1 MDNRVK
7 NRKPPDKGRVKM
19 KPLDGLKAMP
29 KELAVGA
36 IQDGTQRLASQ
47 LRNAGEREE
56 RSDYG
61 GERIEAAAAD
71 GARLAARSVE
81 AFLKSGAGALKRN
94 RGEEPPPDD
103 SPLDELSPQEM
114 TPETDAA
121 SVAEELPP
129 AEHPT
134 FPEHAEN
141 SALPEHPASPE
152 NPQTESVFTSEQF
165 PQTERPP
172 LPEHPVPL
180 EGNAQ
185 TEIPVAEETVSE
197 TSAERASKRRSRHE
211 EESAST
217 ERTEEEWRP
226 AYKDVDPNSAPKP
239 VAVIVRRPGGAAE
252 ESGRNPGGRGVPL
265 ARNPDRAV
273 KTLAGNDAPPL
284 LNGQGVRETA
294 ALLPPAGQSAAVE
307 YGRRKLIRE
316 RGRELAAKQS
326 DVPLLEANAPTEPLP
341 LPESGVE
348 YQFPQ
353 MSESPVTRTGKP
365 NPSLRDALPE
375 PTAANDS
382 GVTLKP
388 KETPLFDGQANA
400 DRELVKERESLPSA
414 PHSGSASTGGSG
426 SGMTPNGATSETEY
440 APNAPQTGRVSVKT
454 REASG
459 YRAAS
464 SGSDAAPTAAVQGKQ
479 KAVRDRA
486 ERISERRTGAI
497 SAKQESVSVNS
508 EMSVTPSEQSAVP
521 VKMKSAYA
529 QNETPSADTPSAV
542 QGKEK
547 LIRERTEQ
555 VAGRRSDTV
564 SAGQTPADSG
574 KTPPP
579 IPEQDA
585 VPVKTKETYT
595 QKVMSAETPSAAQGK
610 QKLVRERMERVAE
623 RRVDAAAGRKSAASA
638 NTSAPISNRDAVT
651 VKTKETGVPQEATS
665 PNDAAQGKRKLI
677 RERAEQITEHP
688 IDAASAGEESA
699 AVKVKTSSVKPKQSA
714 VPVRTKEAE
723 SVAKPQNAAQGK
735 PKAIREQTERPVD
748 AVSVKREPI
757 SEASAPTP
765 ERSPVKTKEA
775 YLSTETP
782 STDTPS
788 AAQVK
793 QTAIREHAERRAEA
807 DAIGREPAA
816 VADAPKQNVA
826 PIKTKEA
833 YAPRENP
840 DAMPQTRTAV
850 KERTA
855 QIGERPAPSDSA
867 RPEVP
872 EPRRKPVKMKEAAV
886 QIQETPSQN
895 FTVRERADA
904 AFSETSRTERMPVK
918 TKETYLQQGMSRPQ
932 STAPEHEQTF
942 QERGAETAAK
952 WTDAGTVPPR
962 IKEPDGVPMPETTPV
977 KTKEEYVPRQAPRAG
992 DAPPV
997 ADKSASVRRQ
1007 AAVKTRKA
1015 SIQTSASFVTETPKE
1030 PGKTVKTK
1038 DGLIQSPA
1046 TAEDV
1051 RSNGVLPSPEPKIE
1065 NVGASGQESALSKE
1079 RTDYA
1084 ANSERRKPVGEQSR
1098 AVENRL
1104 TLKKEPPSGDTAK
1117 KAAGEPKPSVA
1128 PMDEGVKT
1136 KGAWLRQQGKDRP
1149 RERVTTEIF
1158 KGKPQTK
1165 GQPPVKLAKGLPVP
1179 KTADSFPL
1187 ALPPWEPSA
1196 PTGGGTATTRFVR
1209 EKGGTAAGKV
1219 VRDLVPSGEKGLQ
1232 IARPTAIKEAGTTGA
1247 KAVRTAERSAKKLR
1261 TAQTVSFRTARSAAQ
1276 TARSVQ
1282 MRRAAV
1288 AAQQG
1293 AKAAA
1298 ATLRETARKVVST
1311 VKSAIAAAQS
1321 LVSALAAGGSTA
1333 LVIVIVICLVAALI
1347 AAPFGLFLSG
1357 QTGVGENI
1365 QTAVSELTGEYN
1377 ARIEQIKS
1385 ETAWDELDI
1394 APDIISA
1401 MQNNW
1406 KNVLAVYAVRV
1417 TTKDADA
1424 TEVVTM
1430 TDEKKEILRETFF
1443 DMNRISYYTTS
1454 RTVYS
1459 GDDDD
1464 EDTTIVTLHISVT
1477 AKNAQEMAD
1486 EYYFNARQRELLEEM
1501 LSPEYDELF
1510 ESLLGGADAG
1520 GGASPVLDPE
1530 ILDGITLLMP
1540 SDLSEQRRQVV
1551 LTGAQLLGR
1560 VHYFWGGKS
1569 RVLGWDSRWG
1579 TPTRVWAAGSPSTG
1593 TVRPFGLDCSGFV
1606 DWVFYNVSGGT
1617 YLIGHGGGASSQH
1630 SYCTPISWSEA
1641 LPGDLAFYPG
1651 DRHVGIV
1658 VGHDT
1663 FGNVKIMHC
1672 ASGSNNVV
1680 ITGKIGFVSVGRPYY
1695 YL

>member
-1 MDNRVK
+1 MDNRAK
-7 NRKPPDKGRVKM
+7 ERKPPDKGRVKM
-19 KPLDGLKAMP
+19 KPPDGLKAMP

-36 IQDGTQRLASQ
+36 IQDGTQRIMSQ
-47 LRNAGEREE
+47 LRDAGQREE

-61 GERIEAAAAD
+61 GERIEAAVAD

-81 AFLKSGAGALKRN
+81 AFLKSGAAALNRN

-103 SPLDELSPQEM
+103 LPFNEAAPQE
-114 TPETDAA
+114 TEAV
-121 SVAEELPP
+121 SVVEELPSPERP
-129 AEHPT
+129 AL
-134 FPEHAEN
+134 PEHAE
-141 SALPEHPASPE
+141 SPALPEYPMSPETPGLESPPVAEGIPVTERAALPEHPASPE
-152 NPQTESVFTSEQF
+152 TV
-165 PQTERPP
+165 
-172 LPEHPVPL
+172 
-180 EGNAQ
+180 AQ
-185 TEIPVAEETVSE
+185 TETPVTEEPSAEPE
-197 TSAERASKRRSRHE
+197 ERASKRRSRRE
-211 EESAST
+211 EESASM

-226 AYKDVDPNSAPKP
+226 AYKDVEPNSAPKP
-239 VAVIVRRPGGAAE
+239 VAVIVRRPGGAVE
-252 ESGRNPGGRGVPL
+252 EPGRNPGGRGVPL

-273 KTLAGNDAPPL
+273 KTLAGKDAPPL
-284 LNGQGVRETA
+284 LKGQGVRETA
-294 ALLPPAGQSAAVE
+294 ALPPPAGQPAAE
-307 YGRRKLIRE
+307 YGRRKLIQE

-326 DVPLLEANAPTEPLP
+326 DVPLLEANASNEPLP
-341 LPESGVE
+341 LPAGGAE
-348 YQFPQ
+348 YQRPQ
-353 MSESPVTRTGKP
+353 MPEPPVTWTEKPSPNLSGAIPERIDIGDSHIAVKRKESP
-365 NPSLRDALPE
+365 
-375 PTAANDS
+375 
-382 GVTLKP
+382 
-388 KETPLFDGQANA
+388 PLAGQRNA
-400 DRELVKERESLPSA
+400 DRELVKEREPLPSV
-414 PHSGSASTGGSG
+414 PRSGSASAGENAS
-426 SGMTPNGATSETEY
+426 SVTPNGVVSETES
-440 APNAPQTGRVSVKT
+440 APKAPQTGRVGVKT

-464 SGSDAAPTAAVQGKQ
+464 SGADAAPTAAAQGKQ
-479 KAVRDRA
+479 KAIK
-486 ERISERRTGAI
+486 EHTERRTGAI
-497 SAKQESVSVNS
+497 SAKQESVSVPP
-508 EMSVTPSEQSAVP
+508 ETPVPPPEQSAVP
-521 VKMKSAYA
+521 VKTKSAYA
-529 QNETPSADTPSAV
+529 PNETSSADTPSAA
-542 QGKEK
+542 QGKQK

-574 KTPPP
+574 KTPSSV
-579 IPEQDA
+579 PEQDA
-585 VPVKTKETYT
+585 VPVKTKEAYT
-595 QKVMSAETPSAAQGK
+595 QKVMPAETQSATQGK
-610 QKLVRERMERVAE
+610 QKLVRERMEQVAE
-623 RRVDAAAGRKSAASA
+623 RGADVAAGRESAASA
-638 NTSAPISNRDAVT
+638 DTSAPISKREAVPLQ
-651 VKTKETGVPQEATS
+651 TKEAYLSTETLSADTPS
-665 PNDAAQGKRKLI
+665 AAKGQGKLI
-677 RERAEQITEHP
+677 RERTEQVAGRRIDAGAEQSP
-688 IDAASAGEESA
+688 
-699 AVKVKTSSVKPKQSA
+699 AVKVKTSASTPEQPP
-714 VPVRTKEAE
+714 VPLKTKETESAAE
-723 SVAKPQNAAQGK
+723 PRNVAQGK
-735 PKAIREQTERPVD
+735 SKAIWERAEQVAERPVD
-748 AVSVKREPI
+748 AVSVKRESVP
-757 SEASAPTP
+757 ETPAPTP

-782 STDTPS
+782 SADAHS
-788 AAQVK
+788 ASQVK
-793 QTAIREHAERRAEA
+793 QKAILEHAERRTQA
-807 DAIGREPAA
+807 DAIGREP
-816 VADAPKQNVA
+816 VSIADTPKQNAA
-826 PIKTKEA
+826 PVKTREA
-833 YAPRENP
+833 YAQRETP
-840 DAMPQTRTAV
+840 EAMPETRTAV

-855 QIGERPAPSDSA
+855 QIAERPAPLDSA
-867 RPEVP
+867 KPEISEPPQTPVKTKEALIQGGGKPEPDMEAPLHHAVP
-872 EPRRKPVKMKEAAV
+872 EAEAV
-886 QIQETPSQN
+886 
-895 FTVRERADA
+895 
-904 AFSETSRTERMPVK
+904 RTERMPVK
-918 TKETYLQQGMSRPQ
+918 TKEAYARQESVSVTSMPQ
-932 STAPEHEQTF
+932 SKAPAHGQAF
-942 QERGAETAAK
+942 RERSANP
-952 WTDAGTVPPR
+952 GTVSPR
-962 IKEPDGVPMPETTPV
+962 IKEPNSPPAAEEMPV
-977 KTKEEYVPRQAPRAG
+977 KTKEAYVPRTG
-992 DAPPV
+992 DPPPV
-997 ADKSASVRRQ
+997 ADKSVAVRQ
-1007 AAVKTRKA
+1007 QSAVKTREA
-1015 SIQTSASFVTETPKE
+1015 SLQTSASPVKETPRE
-1030 PGKTVKTK
+1030 TSKTVRTK

-1051 RSNGVLPSPEPKIE
+1051 RSDGVHPSPEPKIE
-1065 NVGASGQESALSKE
+1065 NVGASGRENVLPKE
-1079 RTDYA
+1079 RTNYG
-1084 ANSERRKPVGEQSR
+1084 ANSERRNPVAEAKR
-1098 AVENRL
+1098 AVESKPN
-1104 TLKKEPPSGDTAK
+1104 LKKEPPSGDIAK
-1117 KAAGEPKPSVA
+1117 QAAGEAKPSA
-1128 PMDEGVKT
+1128 KPTDEGVKT

-1149 RERVTTEIF
+1149 RERVMTEIF

-1165 GQPPVKLAKGLPVP
+1165 GQAPVKLAKGLPAP
-1179 KTADSFPL
+1179 KGRESFPL

-1196 PTGGGTATTRFVR
+1196 PRGGGTATTRFVR

-1219 VRDLVPSGEKGLQ
+1219 VSDLVPVGEKGLQ
-1232 IARPTAIKEAGTTGA
+1232 IVRPTAIKEAGTTGA
-1247 KAVRTAERSAKKLR
+1247 KAVRTAERSAKTLR
-1261 TAQTVSFRTARSAAQ
+1261 TAQTVSFRTAQSAAQ
-1276 TARSVQ
+1276 TARSVR
-1282 MRRAAV
+1282 MGRAAV

-1298 ATLRETARKVVST
+1298 ATLRETARKVVLT

-1385 ETAWDELDI
+1385 ETAWDELDV

-1443 DMNRISYYTTS
+1443 DMNRISYHTTS

-1464 EDTTIVTLHISVT
+1464 EGTTIVTLHISVT
-1477 AKNAQEMAD
+1477 TKNAQEMAD
-1486 EYYFNARQRELLEEM
+1486 EYRFNARQRELLEEM

-1520 GGASPVLDPE
+1520 GGDSPVLDPE

-1540 SDLSEQRRQVV
+1540 SNLSEQRRQVV

-1630 SYCTPISWSEA
+1630 SYCTPVSWSEA

-1680 ITGKIGFVSVGRPYY
+1680 ITGKIGFVSVGRPRFFSQ
-1695 YL
+1695 

>member
-1 MDNRVK
+1 MDNRAK
-7 NRKPPDKGRVKM
+7 ERKPPDKGRVKM
-19 KPLDGLKAMP
+19 KPPDGLKAMP

-36 IQDGTQRLASQ
+36 LQDGTQRIASQ
-47 LRNAGEREE
+47 LRDAGQREE

-61 GERIEAAAAD
+61 GERIESAAAD

-81 AFLKSGAGALKRN
+81 AFLKSGAAALSRN
-94 RGEEPPPDD
+94 KGQEPPPDD
-103 SPLDELSPQEM
+103 LPFNEVAPQETEA
-114 TPETDAA
+114 TP
-121 SVAEELPP
+121 VAEESP
-129 AEHPT
+129 ATEYPT
-134 FPEHAEN
+134 LPEHAE
-141 SALPEHPASPE
+141 SPALPEHPMSPEMSGLEAPPVAEGLPAKERAALPEHPASPE
-152 NPQTESVFTSEQF
+152 TVTQTDAPFTEEPSAE
-165 PQTERPP
+165 
-172 LPEHPVPL
+172 PE
-180 EGNAQ
+180 
-185 TEIPVAEETVSE
+185 
-197 TSAERASKRRSRHE
+197 ERASKRRPRHE

-226 AYKDVDPNSAPKP
+226 AYKDVEPDAAPKP
-239 VAVIVRRPGGAAE
+239 VTVIVRKPGGATE
-252 ESGRNPGGRGVPL
+252 NPGYNQGWRDL
-265 ARNPDRAV
+265 TSARKPDRAV
-273 KTLAGNDAPPL
+273 KTLADKGAPPL
-284 LNGQGVRETA
+284 LKGQGVRETA
-294 ALLPPAGQSAAVE
+294 ALPPPAGQPAAAE

-316 RGRELAAKQS
+316 RGQELAAKRA
-326 DVPLLEANAPTEPLP
+326 DVPLFESNASAEALP

-365 NPSLRDALPE
+365 SPSLRDALPE

-382 GVTLKP
+382 GVTLKT

-440 APNAPQTGRVSVKT
+440 APNAPQTGRVGVKT

-459 YRAAS
+459 YWAAS
-464 SGSDAAPTAAVQGKQ
+464 SGADTAPTAAAQGKQ
-479 KAVRDRA
+479 QAVRETA
-486 ERISERRTGAI
+486 ERVAERRTDAI
-497 SAKQESVSVNS
+497 SVKQERVSLPP
-508 EMSVTPSEQSAVP
+508 ETPVPPPEQSDIP
-521 VKMKSAYA
+521 VKMKETYA
-529 QNETPSADTPSAV
+529 TQETPSADTPSAV

-547 LIRERTEQ
+547 LIRERTGQ
-555 VAGRRSDTV
+555 VAGRRIETA

-574 KTPPP
+574 KTPSPV
-579 IPEQDA
+579 PEQETVSVKTKEAYAQKATPAETQSAAQGKQKFVRERIGQVAERGADVA
-585 VPVKTKETYT
+585 AGQKPAASADTSASVSKRETVPVKTKETYA
-595 QKVMSAETPSAAQGK
+595 QKEPPSADTPSVAQGK
-610 QKLVRERMERVAE
+610 GKLARERTEQVAE
-623 RRVDAAAGRKSAASA
+623 RRIGTGAGK
-638 NTSAPISNRDAVT
+638 
-651 VKTKETGVPQEATS
+651 
-665 PNDAAQGKRKLI
+665 
-677 RERAEQITEHP
+677 
-688 IDAASAGEESA
+688 ESA
-699 AVKVKTSSVKPKQSA
+699 AVKVKTSSVTPKQSA
-714 VPVRTKEAE
+714 VPVRTKETE
-723 SVAKPQNAAQGK
+723 SLAKPQNVAQGK

-782 STDTPS
+782 SADTPS

-793 QTAIREHAERRAEA
+793 QTAIREHAEQIRERRTQA
-807 DAIGREPAA
+807 DAIGRKPAA
-816 VADAPKQNVA
+816 VAETPKQNAA
-826 PIKTKEA
+826 PVKTKEA
-833 YAPRENP
+833 YAQREMP
-840 DAMPQTRTAV
+840 DVMPETRTAV

-855 QIGERPAPSDSA
+855 QVAERPAPLDSVK
-867 RPEVP
+867 PEVP
-872 EPRRKPVKMKEAAV
+872 EPRQTPVKTKEADI
-886 QIQETPSQN
+886 QIQEPSSQN

-904 AFSETSRTERMPVK
+904 AFSETSRTERMPIK
-918 TKETYLQQGMSRPQ
+918 TREAYAQQGTSQLR
-932 STAPEHEQTF
+932 STAPEHGQAF
-942 QERGAETAAK
+942 RERGIEAAAK
-952 WTDAGTVPPR
+952 RTDAGTVSPR
-962 IKEPDGVPMPETTPV
+962 IQEPDSVPRPETTPV
-977 KTKEEYVPRQAPRAG
+977 KTKEAYAHWQT

-997 ADKSASVRRQ
+997 ADKSASVRQQ
-1007 AAVKTRKA
+1007 AAIKTKEA
-1015 SIQTSASFVTETPKE
+1015 GIQTSASSVAETPKE
-1030 PGKTVKTK
+1030 TGKTVKTR

-1046 TAEDV
+1046 TAADV
-1051 RSNGVLPSPEPKIE
+1051 RSDGVSVSPEPKMG
-1065 NVGASGQESALSKE
+1065 NVGASGRETALPKE
-1079 RTDYA
+1079 RTNYGANPGERNPA
-1084 ANSERRKPVGEQSR
+1084 AEAKR
-1098 AVENRL
+1098 AVESKPNLR
-1104 TLKKEPPSGDTAK
+1104 KEPPSGGIAK
-1117 KAAGEPKPSVA
+1117 KAAEETKPSVA
-1128 PMDEGVKT
+1128 PVDEGVKT

-1149 RERVTTEIF
+1149 RERVTAETF
-1158 KGKPQTK
+1158 KRRPQTK
-1165 GQPPVKLAKGLPVP
+1165 RQPPVKVAKGVSVP

-1196 PTGGGTATTRFVR
+1196 PTGNGTGTATTRFVR
-1209 EKGGTAAGKV
+1209 EKGGTAAGKI

-1232 IARPTAIKEAGTTGA
+1232 IVRPTAIKEAGTTGA
-1247 KAVRTAERSAKKLR
+1247 KAVRTAERSAKTLR
-1261 TAQTVSFRTARSAAQ
+1261 TAQTVSFRTAQSAAQ

-1298 ATLRETARKVVST
+1298 SALREAARKVVST
-1311 VKSAIAAAQS
+1311 VKSAVAAAQS

-1333 LVIVIVICLVAALI
+1333 LVIVIVICLIAALI

-1377 ARIEQIKS
+1377 ARIEQIQS
-1385 ETAWDELDI
+1385 ETSYDELDI

-1443 DMNRISYYTTS
+1443 DMNRISYHTTS

-1464 EDTTIVTLHISVT
+1464 EGTTIVTLHISVT
-1477 AKNAQEMAD
+1477 TKNAEEMAD
-1486 EYYFNARQRELLEEM
+1486 EYHFNARQRELLEEM

-1520 GGASPVLDPE
+1520 GGASPVLDPGL
-1530 ILDGITLLMP
+1530 LDDLTLLMP
-1540 SDLSEQRRQVV
+1540 DGLSEQRRQVV

-1579 TPTRVWAAGSPSTG
+1579 TPTRV
-1593 TVRPFGLDCSGFV
+1593 
-1606 DWVFYNVSGGT
+1606 
-1617 YLIGHGGGASSQH
+1617 
-1630 SYCTPISWSEA
+1630 
-1641 LPGDLAFYPG
+1641 
-1651 DRHVGIV
+1651 
-1658 VGHDT
+1658 
-1663 FGNVKIMHC
+1663 
-1672 ASGSNNVV
+1672 
-1680 ITGKIGFVSVGRPYY
+1680 
-1695 YL
+1695 